1 MIHLMK
7 VRVIRKTGRHIF
19 PHFSRDHISHHIPK
33 PRRRILRRSPVVQHG
48 VLGHGSVRDTG
59 GSESQRGQRV
69 ILERARRSRRS
80 GSFAAGII
88 ININVKKSLGPALE
102 RGVPVV
108 LDGVIGSAR

>member
-1 MIHLMK
+1 MK
-7 VRVIRKTGRHIF
+7 FRVIREIGRHIF

-33 PRRRILRRSPVVQHG
+33 PRRRILRRSPVV
-48 VLGHGSVRDTG
+48 LGHGSVRDTG

-69 ILERARRSRRS
+69 ILERVRRGRRS
-80 GSFAAGII
+80 GAFAVGI
-88 ININVKKSLGPALE
+88 ININVEKSLGFSLE